1 MRTLIFLVLILPV
14 VLTAC
19 TVPPMQPSG
28 DSSSPQEADRLVDGS
43 DLPDLGPAPEIA
55 NTVWINSDRP
65 LRLAELEGK
74 VVLIDMW
81 TFG

>member
-1 MRTLIFLVLILPV
+1 MRKLFFLVLLLPMALV
-14 VLTAC
+14 AC
-19 TVPPMQPSG
+19 VVPPMPTAT
-28 DSSSPQEADRLVDGS
+28 DTASSDGQDRSAGLA

>member
-1 MRTLIFLVLILPV
+1 MRKLLFLVLILPV
-14 VLTAC
+14 ALSAC
-19 TVPPMQPSG
+19 VVPPMPATTDTVPPG
-28 DSSSPQEADRLVDGS
+28 DQDRAADMS
-43 DLPDLGPAPEIA
+43 NLPDLGPAPEIA

>member
-1 MRTLIFLVLILPV
+1 MRNLLFLVLILPV

-19 TVPPMQPSG
+19 VVSPMPATTDTVPPG
-28 DSSSPQEADRLVDGS
+28 DQGRSADMS
-43 DLPDLGPAPEIA
+43 NLPDLGPAPEIT

-65 LRLAELEGK
+65 LHLAELEGQ